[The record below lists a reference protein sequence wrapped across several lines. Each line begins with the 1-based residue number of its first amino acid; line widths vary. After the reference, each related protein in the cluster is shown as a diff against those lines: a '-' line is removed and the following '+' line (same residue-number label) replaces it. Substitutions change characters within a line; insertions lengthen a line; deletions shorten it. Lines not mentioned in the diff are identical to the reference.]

1 MEVSVVKKVDL
12 EILNGIKAII
22 GFLTE
27 PKMEITIESLNTIV
41 EDKESELIIAR
52 DDNNNIVGSLCL
64 IVYTIPS
71 TKKAFIE
78 DVVVSEQARGLG
90 LGKALV
96 LKAIEVAKDCEVQ
109 YIDLSSNAKRVA
121 ANSLYRKIGF
131 QIRDTNYY
139 RLGLTD

>member
-1 MEVSVVKKVDL
+1 MEISVVKKVDL

-27 PKMEITIESLNTIV
+27 PKIEITIESLNTIV
-41 EDKESELIIAR
+41 KDKESELIIAR

-64 IVYTIPS
+64 IIYTIPS

-96 LKAIEVAKDCEVQ
+96 LKAIEVAKDREVQ

-121 ANSLYRKIGF
+121 ANALYRKMGF